1 VSRFDRYLFTQY
13 FLMFGFFSLIL
24 LFIYWI
30 NKAIA
35 LFDNLISD
43 GQTFLVFLEFSILT
57 IPPIIPI
64 VAPLAAFAAAI
75 FVTNRLKNDSELT
88 IMQAT
93 GFSPLRLSRSIFLFG
108 LVVTIILLIISHYLI
123 PKSNNILLKRQ
134 NEVASSLNAKLLKVG
149 SFIHPQ
155 NGVTFYIGGISTS
168 GVIEDVFVLDERNKD
183 REIIVTSKSGYLI
196 TNNNNPILVLK
207 DGIVQNYDLKSTN
220 LSTIHFQDLSYDL
233 TSWSVKERMSKSKL
247 LLTYSSFD
255 LFKDP
260 ELVSILTDS
269 SPISVLEELHSRI
282 LTPLLALIAA
292 LIGFSALMIGDYSR
306 FGTSK
311 QISVGIV
318 ILILI
323 KLSESYGN
331 ELMLKSQGNWLALYL
346 PVLIGILIFSFM
358 ILLASNQKL
367 LGRSSRESEN
377 T

>member
-1 VSRFDRYLFTQY
+1 MSRFDRYLFTQY

-24 LFIYWI
+24 LLIYWI

-108 LVVTIILLIISHYLI
+108 LVVTIILMIISHYLI

-269 SPISVLEELHSRI
+269 SPIRVLEELHSRI

-306 FGTSK
+306 FGASK

-367 LGRSSRESEN
+367 LGRSSRASEN

>member
-1 VSRFDRYLFTQY
+1 MSRFDRYLFTQY

-255 LFKDP
+255 LFTDP

-306 FGTSK
+306 FGASK

-358 ILLASNQKL
+358 MLQASNQNL
-367 LGRSSRESEN
+367 LGRSSRASEN

>member
-1 VSRFDRYLFTQY
+1 MSRFDRYLFTQY

-183 REIIVTSKSGYLI
+183 REIIITSKSGYLI

>member
-1 VSRFDRYLFTQY
+1 MSRFDRYLFTQY

-43 GQTFLVFLEFSILT
+43 GQTFLVFFEFSILT

-108 LVVTIILLIISHYLI
+108 IVVTIILMIISHYLI
-123 PKSNNILLKRQ
+123 PKSNNMLLKRQ

-233 TSWSVKERMSKSKL
+233 TSWSVKERTSKSKL

-306 FGTSK
+306 FGASK

-367 LGRSSRESEN
+367 LGRSSRASEN

>member
-1 VSRFDRYLFTQY
+1 MSRFDRYLFTQY

-292 LIGFSALMIGDYSR
+292 LIGFSAIMIGDYSR
-306 FGTSK
+306 FGASK

-358 ILLASNQKL
+358 MLLASNQKL
-367 LGRSSRESEN
+367 LGRSSRASEN

>member
-57 IPPIIPI
+57 IPPITPI

-196 TNNNNPILVLK
+196 TNNNSPILVLK
-207 DGIVQNYDLKSTN
+207 NGIVQNYDLKSKN

-306 FGTSK
+306 FGASK
-311 QISVGIV
+311 QISVGIL

-358 ILLASNQKL
+358 MLLASNQKL
-367 LGRSSRESEN
+367 LGRSSRASEN

>member
-1 VSRFDRYLFTQY
+1 MSRFDRYLFTQY

-358 ILLASNQKL
+358 MLLASNQKL
-367 LGRSSRESEN
+367 LGRSSRASEN

>member
-1 VSRFDRYLFTQY
+1 MSRFDRYLFTQY

-108 LVVTIILLIISHYLI
+108 LVVTIILMIISHYLI

-306 FGTSK
+306 FGASK

-358 ILLASNQKL
+358 MLLASNQKL
-367 LGRSSRESEN
+367 LGRSSRASEN

>member
-1 VSRFDRYLFTQY
+1 MSRFDRYLFTQY

-108 LVVTIILLIISHYLI
+108 LVVTIILMIISHYLI

-306 FGTSK
+306 FGASK

-346 PVLIGILIFSFM
+346 PLLIGILIFSFM
-358 ILLASNQKL
+358 MLLASNQKL
-367 LGRSSRESEN
+367 LGRRSRASEN

>member
-1 VSRFDRYLFTQY
+1 MSRFDRYLFTQY

-196 TNNNNPILVLK
+196 TNNNKPILVLK

-260 ELVSILTDS
+260 ELISILTDS

-306 FGTSK
+306 FGASK

-346 PVLIGILIFSFM
+346 PVLVGILIFSLM

-367 LGRSSRESEN
+367 LGRSSRASEN

>member
-1 VSRFDRYLFTQY
+1 MSRFDRYLFTQY

-168 GVIEDVFVLDERNKD
+168 GIIEDVFVLDERNKD
-183 REIIVTSKSGYLI
+183 REIIITSKSGYLI

-207 DGIVQNYDLKSTN
+207 NGIVQNYDLKSKN
-220 LSTIHFQDLSYDL
+220 LSTIHFHDLSYDL
-233 TSWSVKERMSKSKL
+233 TSWSVKERMSKAKL

-260 ELVSILTDS
+260 ELISILSES

-306 FGTSK
+306 FGASK

-358 ILLASNQKL
+358 MLLASNQKL
-367 LGRSSRESEN
+367 LGRSSRASEN

>member
-1 VSRFDRYLFTQY
+1 MSRFDRYLFTQY

-108 LVVTIILLIISHYLI
+108 LVVTIILMIISHYLI

-168 GVIEDVFVLDERNKD
+168 GVIKDVFVLDERNKD

-196 TNNNNPILVLK
+196 TNNNKPILVLK

-306 FGTSK
+306 FGASK
-311 QISVGIV
+311 QISVGIL

-358 ILLASNQKL
+358 MLLASNQKL
-367 LGRSSRESEN
+367 LGRSSRASEN

>member
-1 VSRFDRYLFTQY
+1 MSRFDRYLFTQY

-233 TSWSVKERMSKSKL
+233 TSWSVKERMSKSRL
-247 LLTYSSFD
+247 LITYSSFD

-306 FGTSK
+306 FGASK
-311 QISVGIV
+311 QILVGIV

-358 ILLASNQKL
+358 MLLASNQKL
-367 LGRSSRESEN
+367 LGRSSRASEN

>member
-1 VSRFDRYLFTQY
+1 MSRFDRYLFTQY

-108 LVVTIILLIISHYLI
+108 LVVTIILMIISHYLI

-196 TNNNNPILVLK
+196 TNKNNPILVLK

-306 FGTSK
+306 FGASK

-358 ILLASNQKL
+358 MLLASNQKL
-367 LGRSSRESEN
+367 LGRRSRASEN

>member
-1 VSRFDRYLFTQY
+1 MSRFDRYLFTQY

-108 LVVTIILLIISHYLI
+108 LVVTIILMIISHYLI

-306 FGTSK
+306 FGASK

-346 PVLIGILIFSFM
+346 PLLIGILIFSFM
-358 ILLASNQKL
+358 MLLASNQKL
-367 LGRSSRESEN
+367 LGRSSRASEN

>member
-1 VSRFDRYLFTQY
+1 MSRFDRYLFTQY

-269 SPISVLEELHSRI
+269 SPIRVLEELHSRI

-306 FGTSK
+306 FGASK

-358 ILLASNQKL
+358 MLLASNQKL
-367 LGRSSRESEN
+367 LGRSSRASEN

>member
-1 VSRFDRYLFTQY
+1 MSRFDRYLFTQY
-13 FLMFGFFSLIL
+13 SLMFGFFSLIL

-306 FGTSK
+306 FGASK

-367 LGRSSRESEN
+367 LGRSSRASEN

>member
-1 VSRFDRYLFTQY
+1 MSRFDRYLFTQY

-108 LVVTIILLIISHYLI
+108 LVVTIILMIISHYLI

-377 T
+377 S

>member
-1 VSRFDRYLFTQY
+1 MSRFDRYLFTQY

-196 TNNNNPILVLK
+196 TNNNKPILVLK

-306 FGTSK
+306 FGASK

-358 ILLASNQKL
+358 MLQASNQNL
-367 LGRSSRESEN
+367 LGRSSRASEN

>member
-1 VSRFDRYLFTQY
+1 MSRFDRYLFTQY

-292 LIGFSALMIGDYSR
+292 LIGFSTLIIGDYSR
-306 FGTSK
+306 FGASK

-358 ILLASNQKL
+358 MLQASNQNL
-367 LGRSSRESEN
+367 LGRSSRASEN

>member
-1 VSRFDRYLFTQY
+1 MSRFDRYLFTQY

-35 LFDNLISD
+35 LFDKLISD

-108 LVVTIILLIISHYLI
+108 LVVTIILMIISHYLI

-306 FGTSK
+306 FGASK
-311 QISVGIV
+311 QISLGIV

-358 ILLASNQKL
+358 MLLASNQKL
-367 LGRSSRESEN
+367 LGRSSRASEN

>member
-1 VSRFDRYLFTQY
+1 
-13 FLMFGFFSLIL
+13 MFGFFSLIL

-35 LFDNLISD
+35 LFDKLISD

-57 IPPIIPI
+57 IPPILPI
-64 VAPLAAFAAAI
+64 IAPLAAFAAAI

-93 GFSPLRLSRSIFLFG
+93 GFSPLRLSRAIFFFG
-108 LVVTIILLIISHYLI
+108 LMVTVILLMISHYLI

-155 NGVTFYIGGISTS
+155 NGITFYIGGILNS
-168 GVIEDVFVLDERNKD
+168 GIIEDVFVLDERNEG
-183 REIIVTSKSGYLI
+183 REIIITSKSGYLI

-207 DGIVQNYDLKSTN
+207 NGIVQNYEEKSKN

-233 TSWSVKERMSKSKL
+233 TSWSVKERLSKAKL
-247 LLTYSSFD
+247 LLAYSSFD
-255 LFKDP
+255 LIKDP
-260 ELVSILTDS
+260 ELVSKYSDS
-269 SPISVLEELHSRI
+269 SLINVLEELHSRI
-282 LTPLLALIAA
+282 LTPFLALIAA
-292 LIGFSALMIGDYSR
+292 LIGFSVLMVGDYSR
-306 FGTSK
+306 FGASR
-311 QISVGIV
+311 QISVGI
-318 ILILI
+318 IFLILI

-346 PVLIGILIFSFM
+346 PLLVGILIFSFM
-358 ILLASNQKL
+358 MFLASNQKL
-367 LGRSSRESEN
+367 LGRSSRASEN

>member
-1 VSRFDRYLFTQY
+1 MSRFDRYLFTQY

-269 SPISVLEELHSRI
+269 SLISVLEELHSRI

-306 FGTSK
+306 FGASK

-358 ILLASNQKL
+358 MLQASNQNL
-367 LGRSSRESEN
+367 LGRSSRASEN

>member
-1 VSRFDRYLFTQY
+1 MSRFDRYLFTQY

-233 TSWSVKERMSKSKL
+233 TSWSVKERTSKSKL

-306 FGTSK
+306 FGASK

-358 ILLASNQKL
+358 MLQASNQNL
-367 LGRSSRESEN
+367 LGRSSRASEN

>member
-1 VSRFDRYLFTQY
+1 MSRFDRYLFTQY

-123 PKSNNILLKRQ
+123 PKSNNMLLKRQ

-247 LLTYSSFD
+247 LLTYASFD

-306 FGTSK
+306 FGASK

-358 ILLASNQKL
+358 MLLASNQKL
-367 LGRSSRESEN
+367 LGRSSRASEN

>member
-1 VSRFDRYLFTQY
+1 MSRFDRYLFTQY

-155 NGVTFYIGGISTS
+155 NGVTFYIGGISNS

-306 FGTSK
+306 FGASK

-358 ILLASNQKL
+358 MLLASNQKL
-367 LGRSSRESEN
+367 LGRSSRASEN

>member
-1 VSRFDRYLFTQY
+1 MSRFDRYLFTQY

-43 GQTFLVFLEFSILT
+43 GQTFLVFFEFSILT

-108 LVVTIILLIISHYLI
+108 LVVTIILLIISHYLV

-311 QISVGIV
+311 QISVGIL

>member
-1 VSRFDRYLFTQY
+1 MSRFDRYLFTQY

-108 LVVTIILLIISHYLI
+108 LVVTIILMIISHYLI

-306 FGTSK
+306 FGASK
-311 QISVGIV
+311 QISVGIL

-358 ILLASNQKL
+358 MLLASNQKL
-367 LGRSSRESEN
+367 LGRRSRASEN

>member
-1 VSRFDRYLFTQY
+1 MSRFDRYLFTQY

-306 FGTSK
+306 FGASK

-323 KLSESYGN
+323 KLLESYGN

-358 ILLASNQKL
+358 MLLASNQKL
-367 LGRSSRESEN
+367 LGRSSRASEN

>member
-1 VSRFDRYLFTQY
+1 MSRFDRYLFTQY

-233 TSWSVKERMSKSKL
+233 TSWSVKERMPKSKL

-306 FGTSK
+306 FGASK

-358 ILLASNQKL
+358 MLLASNQKL
-367 LGRSSRESEN
+367 LGRSSQASEN

>member
-1 VSRFDRYLFTQY
+1 MSRFDRYLFTQY

-43 GQTFLVFLEFSILT
+43 GQTFFVFLEFSILT

-306 FGTSK
+306 FGASK

-358 ILLASNQKL
+358 MLLASNQKL
-367 LGRSSRESEN
+367 LGRSSRASEN

>member
-1 VSRFDRYLFTQY
+1 MSRFDRYLFTQY

-269 SPISVLEELHSRI
+269 SLISVLEELHSRI

-306 FGTSK
+306 FGASK

-358 ILLASNQKL
+358 MLLASNQKL
-367 LGRSSRESEN
+367 LGRSSRASEN

>member
-1 VSRFDRYLFTQY
+1 
-13 FLMFGFFSLIL
+13 MFGFFSLIL

-75 FVTNRLKNDSELT
+75 FITNRLKNDSELT

-93 GFSPLRLSRSIFLFG
+93 GFSPLRFSRSIFLFG

-260 ELVSILTDS
+260 ELVSILTGS

-306 FGTSK
+306 FGASK
-311 QISVGIV
+311 QILLGIV

-367 LGRSSRESEN
+367 LGRSSRASEN

>member
-1 VSRFDRYLFTQY
+1 MSRFDRYLFTQY

-35 LFDNLISD
+35 LFDNLIRD

-306 FGTSK
+306 FGASK

-358 ILLASNQKL
+358 MLLASNQKL
-367 LGRSSRESEN
+367 LGRSSRASEN

>member
-1 VSRFDRYLFTQY
+1 MSRFDRYLFTQY

-233 TSWSVKERMSKSKL
+233 TSWSVKERTSKSKL

-306 FGTSK
+306 FGASK

-346 PVLIGILIFSFM
+346 PVLIGILIFSVVM
-358 ILLASNQKL
+358 LLASNQKL
-367 LGRSSRESEN
+367 LGRSSRAGEN

>member
-108 LVVTIILLIISHYLI
+108 LVVTIILMIISHYLI

-233 TSWSVKERMSKSKL
+233 TSWSVKERMSKAKL

-260 ELVSILTDS
+260 ELISILSDS

-306 FGTSK
+306 FGASK
-311 QISVGIV
+311 QISVGIA

-346 PVLIGILIFSFM
+346 PVIIGILIFSFM
-358 ILLASNQKL
+358 MLLASNQKL
-367 LGRSSRESEN
+367 LGRSSRASEN